1 MLKKGSLYLV
11 IGVATLGLLLLLQY
25 NQPKTIN
32 WFESYVATH
41 KIPYGTHVFQTLLS
55 QKFSAKVSDVRV
67 PPFEFLNQ
75 EQNAKGTYLFVNE
88 RIAFEK
94 TELNALLAW
103 TSQGNTLFIASKSFE
118 ERLLDTLNLGTGY
131 LYSGFEEVLK
141 QSPFWVN
148 PALKSATPA
157 VYDRGANTPVFDQ
170 LDTLNT
176 TVLGSLRTSGALD
189 LAKDSL
195 RHNVVRQPF
204 GTGHIILST
213 FPEAF
218 TNYFILKEHN
228 RDYAS
233 GLFSYLDAPGK
244 LYVDQYYKNGKSFY
258 TSPMYIFLNT
268 KELKWAYYLA
278 LIGVLVYIVF
288 EGKRK
293 QRAIPVIAPLKNQT
307 MAFTRTIADMYF
319 EKSDQK
325 NIAEHRINYFLEELR
340 STYYLGNIDREGDF
354 YKNLAQRSGNKVE
367 WVTSFFQFMEKLRNK
382 EQVSDQELLQLNA
395 YIEKFKAEKN
405 GAKRTTVQ

>member
-1 MLKKGSLYLV
+1 MFKKGSIYLV
-11 IGVATLGLLLLLQY
+11 IAVVTLGLLLFLQY
-25 NQPKTIN
+25 NQPKNIN

-41 KIPYGTHVFQTLLS
+41 KIPYGTHVFQALLS
-55 QKFSAKVSDVRV
+55 QRFSEKVTDVRV

-75 EQNAKGTYLFVNE
+75 GQEAQGTYLFVNKDVV
-88 RIAFEK
+88 FEK
-94 TELNALLAW
+94 TELHALLDW
-103 TSQGNTLFIASKSFE
+103 TSQGNTLFIASNSFE
-118 ERLLDTLNLGTGY
+118 EQLLDTLKLGTGY
-131 LYSGFEEVLK
+131 IYGRFDELFK
-141 QSPFWVN
+141 QMPSWVN
-148 PALKSATPA
+148 PALKTKDTALF
-157 VYDRGANTPVFDQ
+157 DRGGNAPIFDR

-176 TVLGSLRTSGALD
+176 VVLGSLRTNGSEN
-189 LAKDSL
+189 LAQDSL
-195 RHNVVRQPF
+195 HHNVVRQPF
-204 GTGHIILST
+204 GAGHIILST

-218 TNYFILKEHN
+218 TNYFILKDN
-228 RDYAS
+228 NKAYAG
-233 GLFSYLDAPGK
+233 GLLAYLDAPGK

-278 LIGVLVYIVF
+278 LIGVFIYIVF

-293 QRAIPVIAPLKNQT
+293 QRAIPVLAPLKNQT

-340 STYYLGNIDREGDF
+340 STYYLGNIDQEEEF

-367 WVTSFFQFMEKLRNK
+367 WVTSFFQFMEKLRNRD
-382 EQVSDQELLQLNA
+382 QVSDQELLQLNA
-395 YIEKFKAEKN
+395 YIEKFKAEKD
-405 GAKRTTVQ
+405 GAK